1 MTPLSR
7 RFIRPLLLVMIPVS
21 VPVLVHSYG
30 DSKAEDCSN
39 VDALFPAAGLS
50 GGAGTERNSSMWY
63 QFRAVKWAEGA
74 FAETDPPLQLEFVI
88 IRSYDPKR
96 LYHRPETYFRQ
107 QTSNSQLMKS
117 ITRNTGSMPIHVVR
131 YEQPE
136 LAQVVAY
143 LLVYN
148 SKAVANPYLAQVA
161 AFPSQLITG
170 AKPMTSFLILGSA
183 PRTAAQTLEDRA
195 AAWLADAWER
205 YESACLA
212 GAD

>member
-1 MTPLSR
+1 
-7 RFIRPLLLVMIPVS
+7 MIPAL

-30 DSKAEDCSN
+30 DSKVEDCSN
-39 VDALFPAAGLS
+39 VDALFPAAAVS
-50 GGAGTERNSSMWY
+50 GGAATQRNDSMWY

-96 LYHRPETYFRQ
+96 LYHRPETYFRN
-107 QTSNSQLMKS
+107 QTSSSQLVQS

-131 YEQPE
+131 YEQPDR
-136 LAQVVAY
+136 AQVAAY

-170 AKPMTSFLILGSA
+170 AKPMTIFMIFG
-183 PRTAAQTLEDRA
+183 
-195 AAWLADAWER
+195 
-205 YESACLA
+205 
-212 GAD
+212 